1 MTNITRKYVPCCQK
15 QHVSGRSYR
24 YGATTKVHEHPDT
37 SHPELIAIGGWKAT
51 DNSHNYTVC
60 STAILQRP
68 MRVLAGWPH
77 VKKAHEPPRLC
88 CLGDGEQDIMSN
100 LLDKLYVTNLPEF
113 QRGGRLRPLLRV
125 VLATNI
131 KNFNAKYL
139 VLGANN
145 RAIKRMIQQAEVCG
159 IGYEKLKE
167 MSSIMENDF
176 RLRNTVTVNGGESLE
191 VMLQKSIEMNA
202 ILLSK
207 MSDLQTT
214 IRSLHQQTANIETG
228 MEVLQNQSWHLQPN
242 TQPVLNPS
250 TPQHKRK
257 SPPEK
262 EHDRNVRPRHEPSSP
277 AAMPTQQVTRS
288 PIVVMANRA
297 VSAVRQIRA
306 QVGLACVRADA
317 RFKAVTGKTNQ
328 ASPFISDVIIDLVER
343 GMLCN
348 GTAYSSTIPSVTVFG
363 DKAADSSSKN
373 KYLHALKAA
382 EMVMSKEQNKLF
394 RSINPDM
401 APVKNEV
408 KNVDKAVVAWVLG
421 KLGEEESNRNNK
433 ALVFG
438 VGNKVNNLTLFG

>member
-1 MTNITRKYVPCCQK
+1 MLF
-15 QHVSGRSYR
+15 VSADR
-24 YGATTKVHEHPDT
+24 A
-37 SHPELIAIGGWKAT
+37 
-51 DNSHNYTVC
+51 
-60 STAILQRP
+60 
-68 MRVLAGWPH
+68 
-77 VKKAHEPPRLC
+77 
-88 CLGDGEQDIMSN
+88 N
-100 LLDKLYVTNLPEF
+100 L
-113 QRGGRLRPLLRV
+113 
-125 VLATNI
+125 
-131 KNFNAKYL
+131 
-139 VLGANN
+139 
-145 RAIKRMIQQAEVCG
+145 
-159 IGYEKLKE
+159 
-167 MSSIMENDF
+167 
-176 RLRNTVTVNGGESLE
+176 
-191 VMLQKSIEMNA
+191 
-202 ILLSK
+202 
-207 MSDLQTT
+207 
-214 IRSLHQQTANIETG
+214 ETG
-228 MEVLQNQSWHLQPN
+228 MMEVLQNQCLHLQPT
-242 TQPVLNPS
+242 TQPVLNLS

-257 SPPEK
+257 SPPEN
-262 EHDRNVRPRHEPSSP
+262 EQDRNVRPCHEPSSP

-401 APVKNEV
+401 ARVKNEA
-408 KNVDKAVVAWVLG
+408 KIVDKAVVAWVLG

-438 VGNKVNNLTLFG
+438 IGNKVINLKKTHPDLFTSAGTQKRLFG